1 MNKIYTRI
9 NWENYPSEAT
19 ALNET
24 NLNKMDF
31 ALDEVDNR
39 LIEQDTT
46 KLSKT
51 DASNDIVN
59 WTMDEETGV
68 ITITRRSGE
77 QILFDLNIEK
87 IPVSFSLSDDGILTM
102 VTDDGTTF
110 TANIGAM
117 IPILTFNDSDEI
129 AVSVS
134 GTGINKTYSFS
145 VKDNSITEN
154 KLQPNFLADIKVQS
168 ASASLSASNA
178 ETNATKSQSYAV
190 GGTGT
195 RGENEDTDNAKYYYQ
210 QAQQALSEMQK
221 SQVTGVKGNNE
232 TNFRTGNVNLTSE
245 DVGSVA
251 VGGDVADNTVAF
263 TSNDAGPDGTP
274 DLISLEKLTTGEKLS
289 ALMNKVSIIAN
300 NFRYFLKMLGTN
312 DISAIGDGTVTGA
325 LRTLNDSLSNIGTWI
340 QLACWATSGLSES
353 AYTTLNLKD
362 SYKNYKFLYIYSS
375 SYNNNQPEGSNSIPL
390 TLPSFVFDSSANQY
404 AILSINNIDGTRE
417 FSFYRYSVTSF
428 NVMKLKSTV
437 SGFIQ
442 VYGIK

>member
-51 DASNDIVN
+51 DASNDVVN

-68 ITITRRSGE
+68 ITVTRRSGE

-195 RGENEDTDNAKYYYQ
+195 RGENEDTDNAKYYNE
-210 QAQQALSEMQK
+210 QAQKALSEMQK

-232 TNFRTGNVNLTSE
+232 TTFRTGNVNITSD

-251 VGGDVADNTVAF
+251 VGGDVAENTV
-263 TSNDAGPDGTP
+263 TYESSDVGPDGVP
-274 DLISLEKLTTGEKLS
+274 SLISLEKFTTGEKLS
-289 ALMNKVSIIAN
+289 SLIKKTSIIAN

-312 DISAIGDGTVTGA
+312 DISAIGDGTLTGA
-325 LRTLNDSLSNIGTWI
+325 ISTLNSKIVANDRIKLPSITIAGNSSDAISYTIDNSYTQNGYVAVGILGVDTRTVGLFARTFEISKLNTVRLVLDNIN
-340 QLACWATSGLSES
+340 TSSIKQS
-353 AYTTLNLKD
+353 P
-362 SYKNYKFLYIYSS
+362 FVRILYIK
-375 SYNNNQPEGSNSIPL
+375 G
-390 TLPSFVFDSSANQY
+390 
-404 AILSINNIDGTRE
+404 
-417 FSFYRYSVTSF
+417 
-428 NVMKLKSTV
+428 
-437 SGFIQ
+437 
-442 VYGIK
+442 

>member
-51 DASNDIVN
+51 DASNDVVN

-68 ITITRRSGE
+68 ITVTRRSGE
-77 QILFDLNIEK
+77 QIIFDLNIEK

-195 RGENEDTDNAKYYYQ
+195 RGENEDTDNAKYYNE
-210 QAQQALSEMQK
+210 QAQKALSEMQK

-232 TNFRTGNVNLTSE
+232 TNFRTGNVNLTSD

-251 VGGDVADNTVAF
+251 VGGDVAENTV
-263 TSNDAGPDGTP
+263 TYESSDVGPDGVP
-274 DLISLEKLTTGEKLS
+274 SLISLEKFTTGEKLS
-289 ALMNKVSIIAN
+289 SLIKKTSIIAN

-312 DISAIGDGTVTGA
+312 DISAIGDGTLTGA
-325 LRTLNDSLSNIGTWI
+325 ISTLNSKIVANDRIKLPSITIAGNSSDAISYTIDNSYTQNGYVAVGILGVDTRTVGLFARTFEISKLNTVRLVLDNIN
-340 QLACWATSGLSES
+340 TSSIKQS
-353 AYTTLNLKD
+353 P
-362 SYKNYKFLYIYSS
+362 FVRILYIK
-375 SYNNNQPEGSNSIPL
+375 G
-390 TLPSFVFDSSANQY
+390 
-404 AILSINNIDGTRE
+404 
-417 FSFYRYSVTSF
+417 
-428 NVMKLKSTV
+428 
-437 SGFIQ
+437 
-442 VYGIK
+442 